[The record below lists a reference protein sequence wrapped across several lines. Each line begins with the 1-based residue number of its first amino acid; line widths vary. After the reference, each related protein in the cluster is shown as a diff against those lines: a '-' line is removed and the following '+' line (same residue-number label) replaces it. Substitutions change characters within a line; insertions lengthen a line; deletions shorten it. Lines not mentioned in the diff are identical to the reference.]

1 MDDKTEKEMFKAHP
15 VKMSCIKDFTLGFL
29 LLPILIGTYFLGRAL
44 IHIYTT
50 DYIVTNKR
58 IVVKSG
64 ILTTRRTEVRI
75 ADVRGVDV
83 TRSLWQRMI
92 GAGTVSIGTAATAG
106 VEIYMVDVPDPQK
119 IVDAVI
125 SARG

>member
-15 VKMSCIKDFTLGFL
+15 AKMSCIKDITLGIL
-29 LLPILIGTYFLGRAL
+29 LLPILVGAYFLGRAL
-44 IHIYTT
+44 IHIYAT
-50 DYIVTNKR
+50 DYIVTDKR

-64 ILTTRRTEVRI
+64 MLSTKRTEIRI

-92 GAGTVSIGTAATAG
+92 GVGTVSIGTAATAG
-106 VEIYMVDVPDPQK
+106 AEIYMIDVSDPQM
-119 IVDAVI
+119 IVDTI
-125 SARG
+125 NSIRG